1 MLADATVY
9 GLALYAVGRPQ
20 RLQANAATVAGL
32 TQIAL
37 GSLVIIEVVRRF
49 LFASEPASVVMM
61 VFGLVALAANV
72 WCLRLISKHRDGGVH
87 MRASFIFS
95 ANDVI
100 ANVGVILAG
109 ALVMLFDSRVPDLVI
124 GAIISVVV
132 LRGGVQILREA
143 RDARNDAGSTC
154 D

>member
-1 MLADATVY
+1 
-9 GLALYAVGRPQ
+9 
-20 RLQANAATVAGL
+20 
-32 TQIAL
+32 
-37 GSLVIIEVVRRF
+37 
-49 LFASEPASVVMM
+49 
-61 VFGLVALAANV
+61 
-72 WCLRLISKHRDGGVH
+72 

-143 RDARNDAGSTC
+143 RDARNDAGSAC